1 MIFSGLPFATLM
13 TIAGVAGG
21 LTVVFYILK
30 LRRRPIAVPFSH
42 IWERILRDKEA
53 TSWFSQL
60 KRLLSL
66 LLQLALLTLLIMAL
80 GDPRLSQN
88 LVEGRN
94 VLVLI
99 DTSASMKAIDGGEG
113 AVTRLDAGR
122 KEVATLVRG
131 LGGTDRMLLASMDSG
146 VSPLT
151 TMTGETSDLQAA
163 LKQLKATDT
172 RADLRRGLNFA
183 LDSLRGLTKTE
194 IVVVSDGAFGD
205 LEEVTRGID
214 LGDTKLSYV
223 PVGSRKRNVAITQFS
238 VRRYPLDKS
247 RYEVMLEVSNT
258 NEEPTDVELTLLGD
272 GEVVDVTKLHLGAN
286 ERLPRFYKDLA
297 GASRTLEAVIKL
309 GDGKTDDLP
318 ADDHAY
324 ALMPERRR
332 SKVMLVTKTN
342 TYLEAALLL
351 DEYLDVTNVE
361 PSAYPPQGTFDVT
374 IFDGVAPPL
383 ADSSG
388 AALYLNPPDNKDAP
402 VPQGKKLKMF
412 GFDTWDK
419 KHPVVRWMELG
430 DIQVAEGHSFKPE
443 KTDRVVGA
451 SFQGPILVEGRRSGR
466 RFMALGFDPRDSD
479 FVLRVA
485 WPLFVLN
492 AINYFV
498 EEDTGY
504 ISSFRTGEVWRI
516 PAPSGA
522 EVAELELPD
531 GTKRQVPIKQGRAVY
546 QGDQAG
552 FYTLRVKGDGAP
564 DAETGDSASAE
575 GPQTQETMFA
585 ANLVDLDESRIEP
598 ASKLEIGETEATSV
612 TNFSAG
618 VRREIWLYLLIAAII
633 ASTVEWLTYHR
644 RVTV

>member
-1 MIFSGLPFATLM
+1 MIFAGLPFSTLL
-13 TIAGVAGG
+13 TIAGVVGG

-88 LVEGRN
+88 LIEGRS
-94 VLVLI
+94 VLVLV
-99 DTSASMKAIDGGEG
+99 DTSASMKATDGGNED
-113 AVTRLDAGR
+113 APTRLDAAR
-122 KEVATLVRG
+122 REVSALVRG
-131 LGGTDRMLLASMDSG
+131 LGGTDRMLIATMDAG

-151 TMTGETSDLQAA
+151 TMTGEVPDLQAA
-163 LKQLKATDT
+163 LKELKATDT
-172 RADLRRGLNFA
+172 RADFRRAMRFA
-183 LDSLRGLTKTE
+183 LDSLRGLSKQE
-194 IVVVSDGAFGD
+194 IVVVSDGALGD
-205 LEEVTRGID
+205 LDEVLRGVE
-214 LGDTKLSYV
+214 LGDTKFSFIPL
-223 PVGSRKRNVAITQFS
+223 GSRKRNVAITQFA

-258 NEEPTDVELTLLGD
+258 NDEATEVELTLLGD
-272 GEVVDVTKLHLGAN
+272 DQVVDVTRLSLGPN
-286 ERLPRFYKDLA
+286 ERVPRFYKDLA
-297 GASRTLEAVIKL
+297 GASRTLEAQIKL
-309 GDGKTDDLP
+309 GDGKPDDLP

-332 SKVMLVTKTN
+332 SRVLVVSKTN

-351 DEYLDVTNVE
+351 DEYLDVTLTD

-374 IFDGVAPPL
+374 IFDAVAPPL
-383 ADSSG
+383 ADGGG
-388 AALYLNPPDNKDAP
+388 AALYLNPPDVKTSPIERGKDI
-402 VPQGKKLKMF
+402 KDF

-419 KHPVVRWMELG
+419 KHPVVRWMQMG
-430 DIQVAEGHSFKPE
+430 DIQVARGFSFKPE
-443 KTDRVVGA
+443 KQDRVVGA
-451 SFQGPILVEGRRSGR
+451 SFKGSILVEGRRQGK

-479 FVLRVA
+479 FVMRVA

-492 AINYFV
+492 TINYFV
-498 EEDTGY
+498 DEDTAY
-504 ISSFRTGEVWRI
+504 ISSFRTGDVWRI

-522 EVAELELPD
+522 EVADLELPD
-531 GTKRQVPIKQGRAVY
+531 GTRRLIPIKQGRAIY

-552 FYTLRVKGDGAP
+552 FYTLRVRSESAADKDAP
-564 DAETGDSASAE
+564 G
-575 GPQTQETMFA
+575 QETMFA
-585 ANLVDLDESRIEP
+585 ANLVDLEESRIEP
-598 ASKLEIGETEATSV
+598 VAELDFGEQKAGSV
-612 TNFSAG
+612 TGFSAG

-633 ASTVEWLTYHR
+633 ASTVEWITYHR
-644 RVTV
+644 RLTV

>member
-1 MIFSGLPFATLM
+1 MIFSGLPFTTLM

-21 LTVVFYILK
+21 LTVIFYILK

-66 LLQLALLTLLIMAL
+66 LFQLALLTLLIMAL

-88 LVEGRN
+88 LIEGRN
-94 VLVLI
+94 VLVLV
-99 DTSASMKAIDGGEG
+99 DTSASMKAIDGGDSQ
-113 AVTRLDAGR
+113 APTRLDAAR
-122 KEVATLVRG
+122 KEVSTLVRG

-151 TMTGETSDLQAA
+151 TMTGEVPDLQAA
-163 LKQLKATDT
+163 LKQLKASDT

-183 LDSLRGLTKTE
+183 LDSLRGLNKTE
-194 IVVVSDGAFGD
+194 IVLVSDGAFGD
-205 LEEVTRGID
+205 IDEITKGID
-214 LGDTKLSYV
+214 FGDTKLAYI

-247 RYEVMLEVSNT
+247 RYEVMLEVTNT
-258 NEEPTDVELTLLGD
+258 NDEPTDVELTLFGD
-272 GEVVDVTKLHLGAN
+272 GQVVDVTRLHLGPN

-309 GDGKTDDLP
+309 GDGKPDDLP
-318 ADDHAY
+318 ADDRAY

-332 SKVMLVTKTN
+332 SKVLLVTKTN

-351 DEYLDVTNVE
+351 DEYLEVTNVD
-361 PSAYPPQGTFDVT
+361 PSAYPPQGAFDVT

-383 ADSSG
+383 ADGSG
-388 AALYLNPPDNKDAP
+388 AALYLDPPDSKTAP
-402 VPQGKKLKMF
+402 VPWAKKIKDF

-430 DIQVAEGHSFKPE
+430 DVQVAHGHSLKPE
-443 KTDRVVGA
+443 KTDRVVAA
-451 SFQGPILVEGRRSGR
+451 SFKGPILVEGRRGGR
-466 RFMALGFDPRDSD
+466 RFMSLGFDPRDSD

-492 AINYFV
+492 TINYFV

-552 FYTLRVKGDGAP
+552 FYTLRVKSEAEGDGESPA
-564 DAETGDSASAE
+564 
-575 GPQTQETMFA
+575 QETMFA

-598 ASKLEIGETEATSV
+598 SAKLEIGKTEATAV
-612 TNFSAG
+612 ANFSAG

-633 ASTVEWLTYHR
+633 ASTVEWVTYHR
-644 RVTV
+644 RLTV